1 MPIDREN
8 LYLRMHQVFGYHGTM
23 GKRSLYS
30 NRFKTGR
37 NRALVIV
44 SLVLSLLLLLQ
55 SSSSGALT
63 QIDSPPWD
71 NLEKALLDLTD
82 AEGELQ
88 LSEMKIDEKER
99 ELTELLRAE
108 NKEQA
113 LEISF
118 LLEMKEAEDL
128 TKKLAI
134 EAFMGGDSI
143 SSAAYLLDSENV
155 GDLIF
160 RRAILMETT
169 EAVEKQS
176 QAYEEMKDVASL
188 AMLEIASRID
198 DILVA
203 IVLEKAKRSQA
214 EERIL
219 RAEYV
224 VEIAQIHASADV
236 LKAEKGRVE
245 PSDEQWR
252 KLRFCESTE
261 QYDISTGNGY
271 YGAYQFDLITWVG
284 IGGEGDPS
292 KAPPE
297 EQDARARYL
306 YHLNG
311 WYPWPVCGRFLPQ

>member
-1 MPIDREN
+1 
-8 LYLRMHQVFGYHGTM
+8 M
-23 GKRSLYS
+23 GKQSLYS
-30 NRFKTGR
+30 DRIKTSR
-37 NRALVIV
+37 NRALVVV
-44 SLVLSLLLLLQ
+44 SLVLCPLLLLQ
-55 SSSSGALT
+55 SSSSGALIQT
-63 QIDSPPWD
+63 DSPPWD
-71 NLEKALLDLTD
+71 DLEEALLQLTA
-82 AEGELQ
+82 AEAELQ
-88 LSEMKIDEKER
+88 LSEMNIDEKEQ
-99 ELTELLRAE
+99 ELTGLLRAE
-108 NKEQA
+108 NKEEA

-128 TKKLAI
+128 TRKLAI
-134 EAFMGGDSI
+134 EAFMGGDSV
-143 SSAAYLLDSENV
+143 SSAAYLLDSKNV

-160 RRAILMETT
+160 RRAILKETT

-176 QAYEEMKDVASL
+176 QAYEEMKDVASF
-188 AMLEIASRID
+188 AMLELASQID
-198 DILVA
+198 DILVS
-203 IVLEKAKRSQA
+203 ILLEKGKRSQA
-214 EERIL
+214 EDKIL

-236 LKAEKGRVE
+236 LKAQKRRVE

-284 IGGEGDPS
+284 VGGEGDPS

>member
-1 MPIDREN
+1 
-8 LYLRMHQVFGYHGTM
+8 M

-30 NRFKTGR
+30 ERIKTSR
-37 NRALVIV
+37 NRALVV
-44 SLVLSLLLLLQ
+44 GSLVLCPLLLLQ
-55 SSSSGALT
+55 SASSGALI
-63 QIDSPPWD
+63 QADSPPWD
-71 NLEKALLDLTD
+71 DLEKALLQLTD
-82 AEGELQ
+82 AEAELQ
-88 LSEMKIDEKER
+88 LSEMNIDEKER
-99 ELTELLRAE
+99 ELTGLLRAE
-108 NKEQA
+108 NKEEA

-128 TKKLAI
+128 TRKLAI
-134 EAFMGGDSI
+134 EAFMGGDSV

-160 RRAILMETT
+160 RRAILKETT

-176 QAYEEMKDVASL
+176 QAYEEMKDVASF
-188 AMLEIASRID
+188 AMLELASQID
-198 DILVA
+198 DILVS
-203 IVLEKAKRSQA
+203 ILLEKGKRSQA
-214 EERIL
+214 EEKIL

-236 LKAEKGRVE
+236 LKAQKRRVE

-284 IGGEGDPS
+284 VGGEGDPS

>member
-1 MPIDREN
+1 
-8 LYLRMHQVFGYHGTM
+8 M

-30 NRFKTGR
+30 DRVKASR
-37 NRALVIV
+37 NRALVV
-44 SLVLSLLLLLQ
+44 VPLVLCPLLLLQ
-55 SSSSGALT
+55 SSSSGALI
-63 QIDSPPWD
+63 QADSPPWD
-71 NLEKALLDLTD
+71 DLEKALLQLTD
-82 AEGELQ
+82 AEAEFQ
-88 LSEMKIDEKER
+88 LSEMNIDEKER
-99 ELTELLRAE
+99 ELTGLLRAE
-108 NKEQA
+108 NKEEA

-128 TKKLAI
+128 TRKLAI
-134 EAFMGGDSI
+134 EAFMGGDSV

-160 RRAILMETT
+160 RRAILKETA
-169 EAVEKQS
+169 EAIEKQS
-176 QAYEEMKDVASL
+176 QTYEEMKDVASF
-188 AMLEIASRID
+188 AMLELASQID
-198 DILVA
+198 DILVS
-203 IVLEKAKRSQA
+203 ILLEKDKRSQA
-214 EERIL
+214 EEKIL

-236 LKAEKGRVE
+236 LKAQKRRVE

-284 IGGEGDPS
+284 VGGEGDPS

>member
-1 MPIDREN
+1 
-8 LYLRMHQVFGYHGTM
+8 M

-30 NRFKTGR
+30 DGIKVSR
-37 NRALVIV
+37 NRALVV
-44 SLVLSLLLLLQ
+44 ASLVLCPLLLLQ
-55 SSSSGALT
+55 SSSSGALI
-63 QIDSPPWD
+63 QADSPPWED
-71 NLEKALLDLTD
+71 LEKALLQLTD
-82 AEGELQ
+82 AEAEFQ
-88 LSEMKIDEKER
+88 LSEMKIGEKER
-99 ELTELLRAE
+99 ELTGLLRAE
-108 NKEQA
+108 NKEEA

-128 TKKLAI
+128 TRKLAI
-134 EAFMGGDSI
+134 EAFMGGDSV
-143 SSAAYLLDSENV
+143 SSAAYLLDSKNV

-160 RRAILMETT
+160 RRAILKETT

-176 QAYEEMKDVASL
+176 QTYEEMKDVASF
-188 AMLEIASRID
+188 AMLELASQID
-198 DILVA
+198 DILVS
-203 IVLEKAKRSQA
+203 ILLEKDKRSQA
-214 EERIL
+214 EEKIL

-236 LKAEKGRVE
+236 LKAQKRRVE

-284 IGGEGDPS
+284 VGGEGDPS

>member
-1 MPIDREN
+1 
-8 LYLRMHQVFGYHGTM
+8 M
-23 GKRSLYS
+23 GKQSLYS
-30 NRFKTGR
+30 DRIKTSR
-37 NRALVIV
+37 NRALVVV
-44 SLVLSLLLLLQ
+44 SLVLCPLLLLQ
-55 SSSSGALT
+55 SSSSGALIQT
-63 QIDSPPWD
+63 DSPPWD
-71 NLEKALLDLTD
+71 DLEEALLQLTA
-82 AEGELQ
+82 AEAELQ
-88 LSEMKIDEKER
+88 LSEMNIDEKEQ
-99 ELTELLRAE
+99 ELTGLLRAE
-108 NKEQA
+108 NKEEA

-128 TKKLAI
+128 TRKLAI
-134 EAFMGGDSI
+134 EAFMGGDSV
-143 SSAAYLLDSENV
+143 SSAAYLLDSKNV

-160 RRAILMETT
+160 RRAILKETT

-176 QAYEEMKDVASL
+176 QAYEEMKDVASF
-188 AMLEIASRID
+188 AMLELASQID
-198 DILVA
+198 DILVS
-203 IVLEKAKRSQA
+203 ILLEKDKRSRA
-214 EERIL
+214 EEKIL

-236 LKAEKGRVE
+236 LKAQKRRVE

-284 IGGEGDPS
+284 VGGEGDPS

>member
-1 MPIDREN
+1 
-8 LYLRMHQVFGYHGTM
+8 M

-30 NRFKTGR
+30 DRIKVSR
-37 NRALVIV
+37 NRALVV
-44 SLVLSLLLLLQ
+44 ASLVLCPLLFLQ
-55 SSSSGALT
+55 SSSSGALI
-63 QIDSPPWD
+63 QADSPPWED
-71 NLEKALLDLTD
+71 LEKALLQLTD
-82 AEGELQ
+82 AEAEFQ
-88 LSEMKIDEKER
+88 LSEMKIGEKER
-99 ELTELLRAE
+99 ELTGLLRAE
-108 NKEQA
+108 NKEEA

-128 TKKLAI
+128 TRKLAI
-134 EAFMGGDSI
+134 EAFMGGDSV

-160 RRAILMETT
+160 RRAILKEAA

-176 QAYEEMKDVASL
+176 QTYEEMRDVASF
-188 AMLEIASRID
+188 AMLELASQID
-198 DILVA
+198 DILVS
-203 IVLEKAKRSQA
+203 ILLEKDKRSRA
-214 EERIL
+214 EEKIL

-236 LKAEKGRVE
+236 LKAQKRRVE

-284 IGGEGDPS
+284 VGGEGDPS

>member
-1 MPIDREN
+1 
-8 LYLRMHQVFGYHGTM
+8 M
-23 GKRSLYS
+23 GKQSLYS
-30 NRFKTGR
+30 DRIKTSR
-37 NRALVIV
+37 NRALVVV
-44 SLVLSLLLLLQ
+44 SLVLCPLLLLQ
-55 SSSSGALT
+55 SSSSGALIQT
-63 QIDSPPWD
+63 DSPPWD
-71 NLEKALLDLTD
+71 DLEEALLQLTA
-82 AEGELQ
+82 AEAELQ
-88 LSEMKIDEKER
+88 LSEMNIDEKEQ
-99 ELTELLRAE
+99 ELTGLLRAE
-108 NKEQA
+108 NKEEA

-128 TKKLAI
+128 TRKLAI
-134 EAFMGGDSI
+134 EAFMGGDSV
-143 SSAAYLLDSENV
+143 SSAAYLLDSGNG

-160 RRAILMETT
+160 RRAILKETT

-176 QAYEEMKDVASL
+176 QTYEEMKDVASF
-188 AMLEIASRID
+188 AMLELASQID
-198 DILVA
+198 DILVS
-203 IVLEKAKRSQA
+203 ILLEKGKRSQA
-214 EERIL
+214 EEKIL

-236 LKAEKGRVE
+236 LKAQKRRVE

-284 IGGEGDPS
+284 VGGEGDPS

>member
-1 MPIDREN
+1 
-8 LYLRMHQVFGYHGTM
+8 M

-30 NRFKTGR
+30 NRLKTSR
-37 NRALVIV
+37 NWTLVVV
-44 SLVLSLLLLLQ
+44 SLVLCPLLLLQ
-55 SSSSGALT
+55 SSSSGALIQT
-63 QIDSPPWD
+63 DSPPWD
-71 NLEKALLDLTD
+71 DLEEAPLQLTA
-82 AEGELQ
+82 AEAELQ
-88 LSEMKIDEKER
+88 LSEMNIDEKEQ
-99 ELTELLRAE
+99 ELTGLLRAE
-108 NKEQA
+108 NKEEA

-128 TKKLAI
+128 TRKLAI
-134 EAFMGGDSI
+134 EAFMGGDSV
-143 SSAAYLLDSENV
+143 SSAAYLLDSKNV

-160 RRAILMETT
+160 RRAILKEAA

-176 QAYEEMKDVASL
+176 QTYEEMRDVASF
-188 AMLEIASRID
+188 AMLELASQID
-198 DILVA
+198 DILVS
-203 IVLEKAKRSQA
+203 ILLEKDKRSRA
-214 EERIL
+214 EEKIL

-236 LKAEKGRVE
+236 LKAQKRRVE

-284 IGGEGDPS
+284 VGGEGDPS

>member
-1 MPIDREN
+1 
-8 LYLRMHQVFGYHGTM
+8 M

-30 NRFKTGR
+30 DRIKASR
-37 NRALVIV
+37 NRALVVV
-44 SLVLSLLLLLQ
+44 SLVLCPLLLLQ
-55 SSSSGALT
+55 SSSSGALI
-63 QIDSPPWD
+63 QADSPPWD
-71 NLEKALLDLTD
+71 DLEKALLQLTD
-82 AEGELQ
+82 AEAEFQ
-88 LSEMKIDEKER
+88 LSEMNIDEKER
-99 ELTELLRAE
+99 ELTGLLQAE
-108 NKEQA
+108 NKEEA

-128 TKKLAI
+128 TRKLAI
-134 EAFMGGDSI
+134 EAFMGGDSV
-143 SSAAYLLDSENV
+143 SSAAYLLDSKNV

-160 RRAILMETT
+160 RRAILKETT

-176 QAYEEMKDVASL
+176 QAYEEMKDVASF
-188 AMLEIASRID
+188 AMLELASQID
-198 DILVA
+198 DILVS
-203 IVLEKAKRSQA
+203 ILLEKGKRSQA
-214 EERIL
+214 EDKIL

-236 LKAEKGRVE
+236 LKAQKRRVE

-284 IGGEGDPS
+284 VGGEGDPS
-292 KAPPE
+292 KAQPE

>member
-1 MPIDREN
+1 MR
-8 LYLRMHQVFGYHGTM
+8 
-23 GKRSLYS
+23 KRSLYS
-30 NRFKTGR
+30 NRIKTSR
-37 NRALVIV
+37 NRALVV
-44 SLVLSLLLLLQ
+44 ASLVLCPMLLLQ
-55 SSSSGALT
+55 SSSSGALIQT
-63 QIDSPPWD
+63 DSPPWD
-71 NLEKALLDLTD
+71 DLEKALLQLTD
-82 AEGELQ
+82 AEAELQ
-88 LSEMKIDEKER
+88 LSEMNIDDKER
-99 ELTELLRAE
+99 ELTGLLRAE
-108 NKEQA
+108 NKEEA

-128 TKKLAI
+128 TRKLAI
-134 EAFMGGDSI
+134 EAFMGGDSV

-160 RRAILMETT
+160 RRAILKETT

-176 QAYEEMKDVASL
+176 QAYEEMKDVASF
-188 AMLEIASRID
+188 AMLELASQID
-198 DILVA
+198 DILVS
-203 IVLEKAKRSQA
+203 ILLEKGNRSQA
-214 EERIL
+214 EEKIL

-236 LKAEKGRVE
+236 LKAQKRRVE

-261 QYDISTGNGY
+261 QYNISTGNGY

-284 IGGEGDPS
+284 VGGEGDPS

>member
-1 MPIDREN
+1 
-8 LYLRMHQVFGYHGTM
+8 M
-23 GKRSLYS
+23 GKQSLYS
-30 NRFKTGR
+30 DRIKTSR
-37 NRALVIV
+37 NRALVVV
-44 SLVLSLLLLLQ
+44 SLILCPLLLLQ
-55 SSSSGALT
+55 SSSSGALIQT
-63 QIDSPPWD
+63 DSPPWD
-71 NLEKALLDLTD
+71 DLEEALLQLTA
-82 AEGELQ
+82 AEAELQ
-88 LSEMKIDEKER
+88 LSEMNIDEKEQ
-99 ELTELLRAE
+99 ELTGLLRAE
-108 NKEQA
+108 NKEEA

-128 TKKLAI
+128 TRKLAI
-134 EAFMGGDSI
+134 EAFMGGDSV
-143 SSAAYLLDSENV
+143 SSAAYLLDSKNV

-160 RRAILMETT
+160 RRAILKETT

-176 QAYEEMKDVASL
+176 QAYEEMKDVASF
-188 AMLEIASRID
+188 AMLELASQID
-198 DILVA
+198 DILVS
-203 IVLEKAKRSQA
+203 ILLEKDKRSQA
-214 EERIL
+214 EEKIL

-236 LKAEKGRVE
+236 LKAQKRRVE

-284 IGGEGDPS
+284 VGGEGDPS

>member
-1 MPIDREN
+1 
-8 LYLRMHQVFGYHGTM
+8 M

-30 NRFKTGR
+30 DRIKVSR
-37 NRALVIV
+37 NRALVV
-44 SLVLSLLLLLQ
+44 ASLVLCPLLFLQ
-55 SSSSGALT
+55 SSSSGALI
-63 QIDSPPWD
+63 QADSPPWED
-71 NLEKALLDLTD
+71 LEKALLQLTD
-82 AEGELQ
+82 AEAEFQ
-88 LSEMKIDEKER
+88 LSEMKIGEKER
-99 ELTELLRAE
+99 ELTGLLRAE
-108 NKEQA
+108 NKEEA

-128 TKKLAI
+128 TRKLAI
-134 EAFMGGDSI
+134 EAFMGGDSV

-160 RRAILMETT
+160 RRAILKETT

-176 QAYEEMKDVASL
+176 QAYEEMKDVASF
-188 AMLEIASRID
+188 AMLELASQID
-198 DILVA
+198 DILVS
-203 IVLEKAKRSQA
+203 ILLEKGKRSQA
-214 EERIL
+214 EEKIL

-236 LKAEKGRVE
+236 LKAQKRRVE

-284 IGGEGDPS
+284 VGGEGDPS

>member
-1 MPIDREN
+1 
-8 LYLRMHQVFGYHGTM
+8 M

-30 NRFKTGR
+30 DRVKASR
-37 NRALVIV
+37 NRALVV
-44 SLVLSLLLLLQ
+44 VPLVLCPLLLLQ
-55 SSSSGALT
+55 SSSSGALI
-63 QIDSPPWD
+63 QADSPPWD
-71 NLEKALLDLTD
+71 DLEKALLQLTD
-82 AEGELQ
+82 AEAEFQ
-88 LSEMKIDEKER
+88 LSEMKIGEKER
-99 ELTELLRAE
+99 ELTGLLRAE
-108 NKEQA
+108 NKEEA

-128 TKKLAI
+128 TRKLAI
-134 EAFMGGDSI
+134 EAFMGGDSV

-160 RRAILMETT
+160 RRAILKETA
-169 EAVEKQS
+169 EAIEKQS
-176 QAYEEMKDVASL
+176 QTYEEMKDVASF
-188 AMLEIASRID
+188 AMLELASQID
-198 DILVA
+198 DILVS
-203 IVLEKAKRSQA
+203 ILLEKDKRSQA
-214 EERIL
+214 EEKIL

-236 LKAEKGRVE
+236 LKAQKRRVE

-284 IGGEGDPS
+284 VGGEGDPS